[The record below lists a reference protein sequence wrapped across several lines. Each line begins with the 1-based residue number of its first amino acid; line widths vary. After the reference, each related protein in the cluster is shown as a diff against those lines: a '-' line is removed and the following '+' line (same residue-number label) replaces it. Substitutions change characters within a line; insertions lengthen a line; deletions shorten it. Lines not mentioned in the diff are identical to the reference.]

1 MRRSWKN
8 PLPAFPFVSAHA
20 NNQIRA
26 VRGMHQMKICLCMAG
41 SMDIKYAVTKPETD
55 YIVIEETPCVTND
68 MALQSIHN
76 LSRRNLMYRV
86 LLGNKRDNVIRK
98 IKKSWTA
105 KLMLAGCC
113 IFVYRVFGGMVELH
127 DKTIFLIPVMGVL
140 ILNLLYVPIRLV
152 KKKQVQH
159 GMGKIF
165 LIGAGGVALCK
176 ISATGLTFSTSIL
189 KDIEVGVIILLLL
202 VVGTMLALRKSMTVH
217 SQAGRIHKRDFAHMN
232 GWEFEQW
239 SGEWLRKHGFYN
251 IKVTSGS
258 GDYGA
263 DVLCEKAGVTYA
275 VQCKL
280 YSGKVPYRAVEEVIC
295 AREYY
300 KCDRAMIFTNSE
312 LTAQANE
319 AAKKLGVVV
328 YDGNVIG

>member
-1 MRRSWKN
+1 
-8 PLPAFPFVSAHA
+8 
-20 NNQIRA
+20 
-26 VRGMHQMKICLCMAG
+26 
-41 SMDIKYAVTKPETD
+41 
-55 YIVIEETPCVTND
+55 
-68 MALQSIHN
+68 
-76 LSRRNLMYRV
+76 MYRV

-113 IFVYRVFGGMVELH
+113 VFVYKIFERMVEMP
-127 DKTIFLIPVMGVL
+127 DKMIFLIPVMGVL
-140 ILNLLYVPIRLV
+140 LLNLLYVPIRLV
-152 KKKQVQH
+152 KKKQVRH
-159 GMGKIF
+159 CMGKIF
-165 LIGAGGVALCK
+165 LIGAGCVALYK
-176 ISATGLTFSTSIL
+176 ISVTGLTFSTSIL
-189 KDIEVGVIILLLL
+189 EDIEVGAIILLL
-202 VVGTMLALRKSMTVH
+202 VAGTMFALRKSMTVH
-217 SQAGRIHKRDFAHMN
+217 SQAGRSHKRDFEHMN

-319 AAKKLGVVV
+319 AAKKLGVIV
-328 YDGNVIG
+328 YDRNVIG